1 MADSCGLGY
10 PHLELYEAAFTGVA
24 GVAEATA
31 AFVFDAPALFPG
43 TAFFA
48 GADFFAT
55 FAVEVFF
62 AAFRTLAHRA
72 L

>member
-1 MADSCGLGY
+1 MAG
-10 PHLELYEAAFTGVA
+10 AAEET
-24 GVAEATA
+24 E
-31 AFVFDAPALFPG
+31 AFVFVAPTLFAA

-62 AAFRTLAHRA
+62 AAFRTFAHRA
-72 L
+72 F